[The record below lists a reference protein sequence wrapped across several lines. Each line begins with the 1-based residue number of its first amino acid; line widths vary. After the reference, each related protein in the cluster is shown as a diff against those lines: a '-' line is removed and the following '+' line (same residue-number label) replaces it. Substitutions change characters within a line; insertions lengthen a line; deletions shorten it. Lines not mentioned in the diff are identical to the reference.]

1 MRTMPYRRA
10 ISLAVAGVLLSA
22 AAVLA
27 DSVTADANPVT
38 VGSQTTVD
46 LGVVPGG
53 AVIDLEVTFQLTCSG
68 LKHVNADQTV
78 TLMLTSMTI
87 PPDAIASG
95 TSATIDPPGSGW
107 PVDTTACTGSET
119 PIPATDKS
127 YITIVAPTAPGAGYA
142 YTMVWSKELDPFGGR
157 SDTGTFPGMT
167 AVTYTL
173 TVVGNTP
180 PSLNLPADTSIEGN
194 TTGGALAAYTVSA
207 TDAEDSPAPTP
218 TCLPAVGA
226 VIPLGSTTI
235 NCTVTDSGLL
245 TTTGSFTVTVVDT
258 TAPSL
263 SGVPAGL
270 DLKTTNSAGAALS
283 YSAPT
288 ATDVVDASPTVTCSP
303 ASGALA
309 PIGPSTVTCTA
320 TDASN
325 NSSSASF
332 PVNVTLLTPPVLSL
346 PADSTVEG
354 NTTGGAHAAYTV
366 SATDAQD
373 SPAPTPVCS
382 PAVGDLIPLGWT
394 TVSCTVT
401 DSDKQS
407 DHGTF
412 RINVVDTTRPSLS
425 GMPANQSVNTSN
437 PAGAALAYSP
447 PTASDIVDA
456 HPAVS
461 CDPASGTF
469 APVGPTTVT
478 CTATDASGNSRSA
491 SFTVNVAWRTAPVLS
506 LPGNLVQEGDTT
518 GGAHAAYTVS
528 ATDAQD
534 SPTPTPN
541 CSPAAGSLIPL
552 GWTTVSC
559 TVMDSDGQ
567 SDHGTFRI
575 NVVDTTR
582 PALSGMPGDQSL
594 TTSNPAGAAL
604 AYSSPTASDV
614 VDAHPSVSC
623 TPASGGLAPVGTTT
637 VTCTATDASGNSRS
651 ASFTVSV
658 TLTVSGDSWRVDWD
672 EPVDSSAG
680 HMTANGERSIPV
692 KLRIYQN
699 GTQLR
704 TGTATLRI
712 TACEATLPTTEIALV
727 AGSRWT
733 AKIDTSTLPGTCYRV
748 AVMVGSAEAG
758 FFRLDLPGN
767 APAVTSKS
775 PRPTTQAPATTRR

>member
-10 ISLAVAGVLLSA
+10 VALAVAGVLLSA
-22 AAVLA
+22 AGVLA
-27 DSVTADANPVT
+27 DSVTADANAVT

-46 LGVVPGG
+46 LGVVPAG
-53 AVIDLEVTFQLTCSG
+53 AVIDLEVTFQLNCTG

-78 TLMLTSMTI
+78 TLMLTGMTI

-107 PVDTTACTGSET
+107 PVDTTPCTGSEA
-119 PIPATDKS
+119 PIPATDRS
-127 YITIVAPTAPGAGYA
+127 YITIVAPTTPGAGYA
-142 YTMVWSKELDPFGGR
+142 YTMMWSKELDPFGGS
-157 SDTGTFPGMT
+157 SDNGTWSGGT

-173 TVVGNTP
+173 TVLGNTP
-180 PSLNLPADTSIEGN
+180 PTLSLPADSTVEGN

-226 VIPLGSTTI
+226 VIPLGSTTV
-235 NCTVTDSGLL
+235 NCTVSDSGAL
-245 TTTGSFTVTVVDT
+245 TTTGSFTITVVDT

-270 DLKTTNSAGAALS
+270 DLKTKNSAGAALS
-283 YSAPT
+283 YSLPT
-288 ATDVVDASPTVTCSP
+288 ATDIVDASPTVTCSP
-303 ASGALA
+303 APGTLA
-309 PIGPSTVTCTA
+309 PVGASTVTCTA
-320 TDASN
+320 TDGSN

-354 NTTGGAHAAYTV
+354 NTTGGARAAYTV

-373 SPAPTPVCS
+373 SPAPTPDCS
-382 PAVGDLIPLGWT
+382 PAVGAVIPLGST

-401 DSDKQS
+401 DSDGQS

-412 RINVVDTTRPSLS
+412 RINVVDTTRPSLT

-437 PAGAALAYSP
+437 PAGAALAYSL
-447 PTASDIVDA
+447 PTSSDIVDA

-461 CDPASGTF
+461 CAPAPGTL
-469 APVGPTTVT
+469 APVGATTVT

-491 SFTVNVAWRTAPVLS
+491 SFTVNVAWRSAPVLS
-506 LPGNLVQEGDTT
+506 LPGDLVQEGDTT
-518 GGAHAAYTVS
+518 AGAHAAYTVS

-534 SPTPTPN
+534 SPAPTPN
-541 CSPAAGSLIPL
+541 CSPAAGAVIPL

-559 TVMDSDGQ
+559 TVTDSDGQ
-567 SDHGTFRI
+567 SDHGTFKI

-594 TTSNPAGAAL
+594 TTSDPTGAAL
-604 AYSSPTASDV
+604 TYTAPTASDV
-614 VDAHPSVSC
+614 VDAHPAVSC
-623 TPASGGLAPVGTTT
+623 APDSGGRAPVGTTT

-658 TLTVSGDSWRVDWD
+658 TVAVTGDSWRVDWD
-672 EPVDSSAG
+672 EPIDSSAG
-680 HMTANGERSIPV
+680 HLTANGERSIPV
-692 KLRIYQN
+692 KLRIFQN
-699 GTQLR
+699 GSQVR
-704 TGTATLRI
+704 TGTATLRV
-712 TACEATLPTTEIALV
+712 TACDATVPTTEMALV
-727 AGSRWT
+727 FSGRWT
-733 AKIDTSTLPGTCYRV
+733 ARIDTSTLKATCYRV
-748 AVMVGSAEAG
+748 AVMVGGAEAG

-767 APAVTSKS
+767 APAATTKS
-775 PRPTTQAPATTRR
+775 PTKESTEKHKTRP